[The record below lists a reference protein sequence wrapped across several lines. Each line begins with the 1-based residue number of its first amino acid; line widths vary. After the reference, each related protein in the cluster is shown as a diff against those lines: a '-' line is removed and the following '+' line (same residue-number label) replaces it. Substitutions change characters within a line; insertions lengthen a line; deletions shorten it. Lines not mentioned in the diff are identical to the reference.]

1 MKEKLEQLSLEL
13 NKKLEAIKSL
23 KELNDLKTEYFGKK
37 SPINELSSLMNTLSN
52 EEKKEQGKLLNEVKL
67 DLNNK
72 FEILKI
78 KLEENLLNEQL
89 QKETIDITLPG
100 ITVKTGSIHPLQ
112 RVIDELEDLFISM
125 GYDVVEGP
133 EIETDLYCFERLNVP
148 KEHPARDMQDSFYID
163 DEYLLRT
170 QTSAIQ
176 ARTMENNKEKDSI
189 RIICPGRT
197 YRRDD
202 DATHSHNFIQL
213 EGLVIDKNISLSH
226 LKGTLEMF
234 AKKMFNEKSE
244 VRFRPSFFPFTE
256 PSLEVDISCFKC
268 NGKGCSFCKNTG
280 FIEILGAGM
289 VHPNVLKMG
298 GYNTDIYS
306 GFAFGIGI
314 ERVAML
320 KYGINDIRNFYTN
333 DLRFIDN
340 FNRIDGGVNN
350 ETK

>member
-268 NGKGCSFCKNTG
+268 NGKGCGFCKNTG